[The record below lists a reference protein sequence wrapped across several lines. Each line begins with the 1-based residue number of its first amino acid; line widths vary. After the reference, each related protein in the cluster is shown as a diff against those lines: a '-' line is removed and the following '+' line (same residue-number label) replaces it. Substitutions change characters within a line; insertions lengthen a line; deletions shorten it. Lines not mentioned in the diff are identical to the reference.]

1 MQALDQLNEEKKKQA
16 LLDLEEQNQQEAEA
30 RKDAVYKKFMGGFEQ
45 EDLAAEMKRV
55 LHDNHADSA
64 LQHLEQDKAQQ
75 EQKLKE
81 RLAKRTKQMEQVF
94 KEQAANQTRKVR
106 EEDVIGLYEQEIVS
120 TEAHLRL
127 KKQAPKTD
135 GGCVGI
141 DKQGN
146 PITDIKQA
154 TAADIARK
162 EADERKEAINEARFR
177 LCQEIDSALNQKQL
191 LMELEKS
198 DA

>member
-1 MQALDQLNEEKKKQA
+1 
-16 LLDLEEQNQQEAEA
+16 
-30 RKDAVYKKFMGGFEQ
+30 MGGFEK
-45 EDLAAEMKRV
+45 EDLAAELKKV
-55 LHDNHADSA
+55 LHDNHADAA
-64 LQHLEQDKAQQ
+64 LSNLEQEKNQQ
-75 EQKLKE
+75 EQRLKE
-81 RLAKRTKQMEQVF
+81 RLAKRTKQMEQVY
-94 KEQAANQTRKVR
+94 KEQANNQVRRVR
-106 EEDVIGLYEQEIVS
+106 EEDVIALHEQEIVS

-127 KKQAPKTD
+127 KKQSAKND

-177 LCQEIDSALNQKQL
+177 LCQEIDQALNSKQL
-191 LMELEKS
+191 LVELEKS